1 MADTT
6 VEVTDNE
13 ESETVAET
21 TAVQAVA
28 ETAKSEGVATAAA
41 SDAQTAAFEVEIKTE
56 QAEEAAGASLMA
68 ASVAADS
75 ANRAEQAANQTEYTL
90 QGLGEKLDRL
100 AGIMEATLTPAPVQE
115 DTTPSVVEVSETEP
129 SKGHWL
135 TRRVGRK

>member
-6 VEVTDNE
+6 VEVTDSG

-28 ETAKSEGVATAAA
+28 ETAKSEGAATAAA
-41 SDAQTAAFEVEIKTE
+41 DEARQASYAVESQAE

-68 ASVAADS
+68 ASVAAES

-90 QGLGEKLDRL
+90 QGLGDQIARL
-100 AGIMEATLTPAPVQE
+100 TQVLESSLTPQTPVE